1 MESFVKFPY
10 YLPELW
16 SLNCLKSAFFVL
28 TSTKNIES
36 IKTIYICASEK
47 SRYALSENDIIVTHF
62 QKMILLFIALWLTVS
77 EILGFEEFC

>member
-10 YLPELW
+10 SLPELW

-36 IKTIYICASEK
+36 IKTIH
-47 SRYALSENDIIVTHF
+47 YALSENDIIVTHF